1 MPKTFLA
8 IGAHMDDCEIG
19 AGGVL
24 LQALK
29 AGHRV
34 VVVTVVSDYKSW
46 AHTIGREEQ
55 VKRDLHA
62 VAKKFGYEKRFL
74 DYKYHQTNGR
84 DVGFKQVLSKLQ
96 YEIKP
101 DVAFIHHHEDLW
113 PDHVACAEASQDA
126 LLFPHGLSG
135 DLNAPRVPLVYSFGI
150 TPMQTC
156 RFEPD
161 TFYDVTDVT
170 PQYMD
175 LILHTDGCLSGK
187 PPEEIV
193 KYEFNTLRTP
203 TPYKM
208 RLGEHGMTTLTYLLQ
223 NGYKTG
229 CTFAQGFKTVW
240 GQRRGAPL
248 F

>member
-24 LQALK
+24 LQAVR
-29 AGHRV
+29 AGYRV

-46 AHTIGREEQ
+46 APTIGREE
-55 VKRDLHA
+55 KTKHDLLA
-62 VAKKFGYEKRFL
+62 VAKRFGYEKLFL

-84 DVGFKQVLSKLQ
+84 DVSFKQVLSRLQ
-96 YEIKP
+96 YELKP

-113 PDHVACAEASQDA
+113 PDHLACAEASQDA

-135 DLNAPRVPLVYSFGI
+135 DLNAPRVPLVYSFAI
-150 TPMQTC
+150 TPMQTV

-161 TFYDVTDVT
+161 SFYDVTDVAA
-170 PQYMD
+170 QYME
-175 LILHTDGCLSGK
+175 LILNTDACLAGK
-187 PPEEIV
+187 TPEAMV
-193 KYEFNTLRTP
+193 KFEFNTLEAP
-203 TPYKM
+203 AYKM
-208 RLGEHGMTTLTYLLQ
+208 KLGDHGMTTLTYLLQ
-223 NGYKTG
+223 NGYRTG

-240 GQRRGAPL
+240 GQRRGVPL